1 MVTPMLSAPS
11 MASFAISTARWSRTT
26 SSSSSPIL
34 PPSAASNS
42 LTARAVSRVSAAS
55 TATSAPVAVPS
66 SGSTDGT
73 ESSVLGS
80 KPLGSK
86 AVSTTKHSS
95 SFTSTKES
103 EFGDRTRQTAESSS
117 PSIECDTEIPPRPSV
132 LATNRV
138 RTQFQDNSDLWIRHA
153 LHFSQ
158 DPGSTLT
165 QWQAIEFGFQ
175 GVEKCCAADFFA
187 RITQTGISFF
197 PEFVHIGGAGADFSI
212 EIRDLARTDRE
223 QPGLGARAPLKP
235 RKLAPRSD
243 AGFLDDVVDVTL
255 AREQSTGKSIQVR
268 AVSADDDVE

>member
-1 MVTPMLSAPS
+1 
-11 MASFAISTARWSRTT
+11 
-26 SSSSSPIL
+26 
-34 PPSAASNS
+34 
-42 LTARAVSRVSAAS
+42 
-55 TATSAPVAVPS
+55 
-66 SGSTDGT
+66 
-73 ESSVLGS
+73 
-80 KPLGSK
+80 
-86 AVSTTKHSS
+86 
-95 SFTSTKES
+95 
-103 EFGDRTRQTAESSS
+103 
-117 PSIECDTEIPPRPSV
+117 V

-138 RTQFQDNSDLWIRHA
+138 RTQFQDNSDLRIRHA

-175 GVEKCCAADFFA
+175 GIEKCCAADFFA

-268 AVSADDDVE
+268 AVSADDDVEGRVIAEWIHGRALPQGIRGRTETFTELAEVYKQLNAPVGQLGRASLVWSNSAVTGNDKSYARYLRRIADITERRDRLAAAIKTVLNDAAFHNRPVDLGTAIDLGVRARILIEEVRDEAEIERRFTN